1 MNSDQRTGQIM
12 DIGHGKRALV
22 FTLTFISY
30 ALYHASRKNL
40 SGVKSSISRDWLGND
55 SSNPHPALFPNE
67 NQAKNFLGSL
77 DGLFMI
83 FYAAALF
90 FWGWLGDR
98 WDPKHVT
105 VLGMI
110 ASAISLTLFGSVPYW
125 VNFYSISFYIFIYCI
140 FGVVQA
146 CGWPN
151 EVTIMANW
159 FPKQN
164 RGAVMGAWAACQP
177 VGNIVGAL
185 VISLVIP
192 LGYQWT
198 FAFNAALI
206 LAGACQPVGN
216 IVGALVISLVI
227 PLGYQWTFAFNA
239 VLILAGGLLLHS
251 CITTKPPKSS
261 NENSRNVI
269 DSETTTDEDGNHVAD
284 GVEEINHTPITF
296 WQAIC
301 LPNVLAYCLC
311 NACVKMVNYAFFFW
325 LPFYLTHKYG
335 WSEAEANQLAIW
347 YDIGG
352 VLGSIAGGIV
362 SDRLGHRSPII
373 MSMLVASLFSLFIYA
388 DIGPSK
394 LFNVFMMTVLGV
406 TISGPYNL
414 IVGTISVDLGTQPA
428 LAGNEKAMSTVTG
441 LIDGT
446 GSAGSAIGQFFVP
459 VIQNAFGW
467 TYVFYM
473 FIIMN
478 LLSSICLIRRFY
490 SDSIDIWRNYRRR
503 GGFTV
508 RQQSLEDEPLL
519 GHDD

>member
-1 MNSDQRTGQIM
+1 MEPGQW
-12 DIGHGKRALV
+12 KRFLV
-22 FTLTFISY
+22 FFLTFLSY

-40 SGVKSSISRDWLGND
+40 SGVKASVSKDWLGND
-55 SSNPHPALFPNE
+55 TTNPHEPLFPNE
-67 NQAKNFLGSL
+67 NQAKNFLGFL
-77 DGLFMI
+77 DGIFMI

-98 WDPKHVT
+98 WDPKHVA

-110 ASAISLTLFGSVPYW
+110 GSAVTLTLFGSFPYW
-125 VNFYSISFYIFIYCI
+125 LDFYSTSFYILIYVL
-140 FGVVQA
+140 FGILQA

-159 FPKQN
+159 FPKEN
-164 RGAVMGAWAACQP
+164 RGAVMGAWASCQP
-177 VGNIVGAL
+177 VGNILGAL
-185 VISLVIP
+185 VISFVIP

-198 FAFNAALI
+198 FAVNSALI
-206 LAGACQPVGN
+206 F
-216 IVGALVISLVI
+216 I
-227 PLGYQWTFAFNA
+227 
-239 VLILAGGLLLHS
+239 GGVLLHF
-251 CITTKPPKSS
+251 CINTKPEKSPS
-261 NENSRNVI
+261 RENTGTLI
-269 DSETTTDEDGNHVAD
+269 DQENDDNQVTD
-284 GVEEINHTPITF
+284 GVEEINHEPISF
-296 WQAIC
+296 WQALL

-325 LPFYLTHKYG
+325 LPFYLTHKFG
-335 WSEAEANQLAIW
+335 WSEAAANQLATW

-352 VLGSIAGGIV
+352 VVGSIAGGIV

-373 MSMLVASLFSLFIYA
+373 MTMLVASLFSLFIYS
-388 DIGPSK
+388 DLGPNK
-394 LFNVFMMTVLGV
+394 LINVLMMTVLGV

-414 IVGTISVDLGTQPA
+414 IVGTISVDLGSQPA

-467 TYVFYM
+467 SYVFYM

-478 LLSSICLIRRFY
+478 FLSAACLTRRFY
-490 SDSIDIWRNYRRR
+490 ADALDVWRNYRRR
-503 GGFTV
+503 GSFTV
-508 RQQSLEDEPLL
+508 RQRSLEDEPLL
-519 GHDD
+519 THDDD